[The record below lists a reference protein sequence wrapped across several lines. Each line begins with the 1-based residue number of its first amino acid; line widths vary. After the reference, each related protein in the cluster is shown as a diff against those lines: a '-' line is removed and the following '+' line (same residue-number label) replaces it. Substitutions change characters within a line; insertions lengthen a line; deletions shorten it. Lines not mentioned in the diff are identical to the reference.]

1 MLTAEEQDAF
11 LKSAEK
17 VRQTAERHLRAC
29 QNKQSVISFVANLQR
44 GATHLVQTAID
55 QGVTI
60 ACQAGC
66 SYCCHARVEA
76 IPPEIFRIS
85 KELTSR
91 STQELNRL
99 VQRLQIHVVTPRRL
113 NTWSQS
119 PECPFLEN
127 KLCAI
132 YDVRPSACRKAHS
145 LDVRRCQINAPEIPQ
160 DLGLAVNIEA
170 LVKGTSDAYRR
181 LGLDATGYELGSAVL
196 MALEDRSMESRW
208 FDGEAVFAADVPE
221 WEYTSNYRNPRP

>member
-1 MLTAEEQDAF
+1 MLTGEEQDAF
-11 LKSAEK
+11 LKSAER
-17 VRQTAERHLRAC
+17 VRQTAEGHLRAC

-44 GATHLVQTAID
+44 GASYVVQTAID

-76 IPPEIFRIS
+76 IPPEIFRIT

-91 STQELNRL
+91 STPELNRL
-99 VQRLQIHVVTPRRL
+99 VQRLHIHVVAPSRL

-127 KLCAI
+127 NLCAI
-132 YDVRPSACRKAHS
+132 YDVRPCACRKAHS
-145 LDVRRCQINAPEIPQ
+145 LEVQQCQINAPEIPQ
-160 DLGLAVNIEA
+160 DLGVVVKIEA
-170 LVKGTSDAYRR
+170 LVRGSSDAYRG
-181 LGLDATGYELGSAVL
+181 LGLDAAGYELGSAVL
-196 MALEDRSMESRW
+196 MALEDPSMESRW
-208 FDGEAVFAADVPE
+208 LGGESVFAADVPE
-221 WEYTSNYRNPRP
+221 